1 MSAVDHLSL
10 NLPDFLSLAVK
21 IAQSNPE
28 PKWKLASVAVKGGSV
43 LSVGQNM
50 FRQNDTPPNTIHYTD
65 LGIHAE
71 ENCLRGLAVVPKI
84 LYVARVTK
92 SGRVA
97 MARPCPRCMKQI
109 RAFGI
114 KQICYT
120 TNEGYAVERL
130 T

>member
-1 MSAVDHLSL
+1 MSSL
-10 NLPDFLSLAVK
+10 DNLSLAIK
-21 IAQSNPE
+21 IARSNPE
-28 PKWKLASVAVKGGSV
+28 PKWKLAAIAIKGGSV
-43 LSVGQNM
+43 LAVGQNS
-50 FRQNDTPPNTIHYTD
+50 FRQNTTPVNTIHYTD

-71 ENCLRGLAVVPKI
+71 ENCLRNLTTVPKI

-92 SGRVA
+92 AGRVA

-109 RAFGI
+109 REFGI

-120 TNEGYAVERL
+120 TNEGYATERL